1 MKLCRIA
8 HKSFAKARYAV
19 LKESKVHPLPGDY
32 SFERIERF
40 DEDAAF
46 DIAEVKVGNA
56 PITEAGQKGLFG
68 RTFEKLGQERRIGV
82 LKEFGIALPVVADAY
97 ERIREIRNRHLHL
110 AQLVDVEEL
119 ARDAR
124 QIFRDAVTV
133 VAAAIGQDM
142 KDGTLVLTESMA
154 RYLERAGAVTQ
165 SDDAATDPKDATTDD
180 L

>member
-1 MKLCRIA
+1 
-8 HKSFAKARYAV
+8 
-19 LKESKVHPLPGDY
+19 
-32 SFERIERF
+32 
-40 DEDAAF
+40 
-46 DIAEVKVGNA
+46 VGNA